1 MSFKAIHLLPG
12 SPLGRLPEARGRGD
26 AVVSG
31 AVYLPPPPRRTNG
44 RPAVPPPHCHSKSL
58 APQPAEEPPRLLAG
72 EGRNGQRGRRQWPGG
87 GAWGFLETPGGPNS
101 TQKDPSQLPLSA
113 SVADSA
119 GNWGPQLRGAVG
131 LECAHSR
138 TWKGLCFSWACWDAS
153 SNQRPPP
160 HPRPAARHQIVPHTC
175 HVCVQVKDGG
185 LGGACPNPSKWLF
198 VESGICNV
206 ERKVKVLVAQLCGTL
221 CDPLAC
227 PWNSPG
233 KNNSSLLQGNF

>member
-1 MSFKAIHLLPG
+1 METRSLAALFICLHLQGEQTDAPRSPALLSFKEPG
-12 SPLGRLPEARGRGD
+12 SAASRRASQAAGGRRTRRSAREETMARGRGLG
-26 AVVSG
+26 VSG
-31 AVYLPPPPRRTNG
+31 D
-44 RPAVPPPHCHSKSL
+44 
-58 APQPAEEPPRLLAG
+58 
-72 EGRNGQRGRRQWPGG
+72 PGS
-87 GAWGFLETPGGPNS
+87 PNS

-113 SVADSA
+113 SVTDSA

-153 SNQRPPP
+153 SNQCPPP
-160 HPRPAARHQIVPHTC
+160 HPRPAAGHQIVPHTC
-175 HVCVQVKDGG
+175 HVCIQVKDGG
-185 LGGACPNPSKWLF
+185 LGGACPNSSKWLF

-233 KNNSSLLQGNF
+233 KNSSSLLQGNFPTQELNPSLLHCRLILY